1 MELPN
6 FDFDIKGKIEEFV
19 EKAKSDDSFL
29 NKFKENP
36 VKAVEDALGVDLPD
50 EAVKKIIDG
59 IKEKLFP
66 EDKEGGLSG
75 LIKKITGKE
84 KD

>member
-6 FDFDIKGKIEEFV
+6 LDIKGKIEEFV
-19 EKAKSDDSFL
+19 EKAKADDSFL
-29 NKFKENP
+29 NKENP
-36 VKAVEDALGVDLPD
+36 IKAVEDALGVDLPD
-50 EAVKKIIDG
+50 EAVKKIVDG

-66 EDKEGGLSG
+66 EDKEGGISG
-75 LIKKITGKE
+75 LIKKITGKD

>member
-6 FDFDIKGKIEEFV
+6 FDIKGKIEELV
-19 EKAKSDDSFL
+19 EKAKADDSFL

-36 VKAVEDALGVDLPD
+36 IKAVEDALGVDLPD
-50 EAVKKIIDG
+50 EAVKKIVDG
-59 IKEKLFP
+59 IKAKLFP
-66 EDKEGGLSG
+66 EDKEGGISG
-75 LIKKITGKE
+75 LIKKITGKD

>member
-1 MELPN
+1 MEFPN
-6 FDFDIKGKIEEFV
+6 FDIKGKIDELV

-36 VKAVEDALGVDLPD
+36 IKAVEDALGVDLPD
-50 EAVKKIIDG
+50 EAVKKIVDG
-59 IKEKLFP
+59 IKAKLFP

-75 LIKKITGKE
+75 LIKKITGKD

>member
-1 MELPN
+1 MEFPN
-6 FDFDIKGKIEEFV
+6 FDIKGKIDELV

-36 VKAVEDALGVDLPD
+36 IKAVEDALGVDLPD
-50 EAVKKIIDG
+50 EAVKKIVDG
-59 IKEKLFP
+59 IKAKLFP
-66 EDKEGGLSG
+66 EDKESGLSG
-75 LIKKITGKE
+75 LIKKITGKD

>member
-6 FDFDIKGKIEEFV
+6 IDIKGKIEELV
-19 EKAKSDDSFL
+19 EKAKADDSFL

-36 VKAVEDALGVDLPD
+36 IKAVEDALGVDLPD
-50 EAVKKIIDG
+50 EAVKKIVDG
-59 IKEKLFP
+59 IKAKLFP

-75 LIKKITGKE
+75 LIKKITGKD